1 MYPTCNHVDDM
12 SKMIQLRHVPDTMHR
27 KLKARAAKKGMSLSD
42 YLIAELTP
50 IAELPTLDEWLDQ
63 LHQREPVTFSEPA
76 AVTIRKMRE
85 SR

>member
-1 MYPTCNHVDDM
+1 
-12 SKMIQLRHVPDTMHR
+12 
-27 KLKARAAKKGMSLSD
+27 MSLSD

-50 IAELPTLDEWLDQ
+50 IAELPTMDEWLDQ

>member
-1 MYPTCNHVDDM
+1 MCSTCNNVDDM
-12 SKMIQLRHVPDTMHR
+12 SKMIQLRHVPDAIHR

-50 IAELPTLDEWLDQ
+50 IAELPTMDEWLDQ

-85 SR
+85 GR